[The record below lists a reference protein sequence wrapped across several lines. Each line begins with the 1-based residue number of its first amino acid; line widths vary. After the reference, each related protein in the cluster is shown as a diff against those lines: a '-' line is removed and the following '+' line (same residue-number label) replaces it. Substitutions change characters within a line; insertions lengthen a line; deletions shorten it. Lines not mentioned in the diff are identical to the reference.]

1 MKNVLKR
8 KLRSRAGESI
18 AESLVSILIVAL
30 ASILFAGMVTASR
43 NMIDTSSRW
52 MQDYY
57 KAVSAINE
65 QKSGDGVELDGS
77 AKVKVGGTETE
88 ESVTAYS
95 FTVGG
100 VKVFSYVPGATPAG
114 G

>member
-8 KLRSRAGESI
+8 KLRSRVGESI

-30 ASILFAGMVTASR
+30 ASILFAGMVMASR
-43 NMIDTSSRW
+43 NIIDRSSNW

-65 QKSGDGVELDGS
+65 QKSGDGVELDGN

-88 ESVTAYS
+88 EPVTTYS
-95 FTVGG
+95 YTAGG
-100 VKVFSYVPGATPAG
+100 VKIVSYVPGATPTG